1 MFEVVGI
8 VHEEAQI
15 TLPLLV
21 DFVDDCVNVVKR
33 LRRMKKHLKEMR
45 QWWDEVMK
53 DEEEDGGKRG
63 EECSCC

>member
-21 DFVDDCVNVVKR
+21 DFVDDCVNVVKVR
-33 LRRMKKHLKEMR
+33 TKDPVLFRSGEQRFQVWLNHKSVTMSLDMKTI
-45 QWWDEVMK
+45 
-53 DEEEDGGKRG
+53 
-63 EECSCC
+63 

>member
-1 MFEVVGI
+1 MLDLSI
-8 VHEEAQI
+8 PSLDKAQSCLSSEETI
-15 TLPLLV
+15 IP
-21 DFVDDCVNVVKR
+21 DSMR